1 MCLELC
7 DNSCNCF
14 VNTALEVHRVGS
26 RSHILQ
32 TDIDDGLGKDSGC
45 GSTVTCLLVG
55 LGSDFL
61 HHLCTHVGKLV
72 LKLHFLGYSDTVL
85 CHLRCAE
92 FLVYN
97 DIAAFRSK
105 CNLDCICKCICAFL
119 HLGAG
124 VDIEFY
130 IFCHNIF
137 LLIIKVLR
145 KCQTVS

>member
-1 MCLELC
+1 MCLEFGY
-7 DNSCNCF
+7 NGCNCL
-14 VNTALEVHRVGS
+14 VDTAFEVHRVGT

-32 TDIDDGLGKDSGC
+32 TYIDDGLGKDSGC
-45 GSTVTCLLVG
+45 GSTVTGLLVG

-61 HHLCTHVGKLV
+61 HHLGTHVGELV
-72 LKLHFLGYSDTVL
+72 LKLDFLSYSDTVL
-85 CHLRCAE
+85 CHLRCTE

-97 DIAAFRSK
+97 DIAAFGTE
-105 CNLDCICKCICAFL
+105 CDLDCICKCICAFL